1 MGTNRASVWSQSG
14 QLTLKKYN
22 LLSMTTPTHLHIIS
36 AGAAMGLART
46 VLGDQVSINVG
57 LNFGAV
63 RTMYDYFVSG
73 VPCDL
78 LLLTRAQIDELD
90 AAGCI
95 VAGSVADVGH
105 VKTGIAVRADTKT
118 NPAIDTAES
127 LKATLEK
134 ASSLYCPDMK
144 QSTAGLHVL
153 NMLKK
158 LGIWETMKSKISEHP
173 NGATA
178 MRMMDTSN
186 DAESLGCTQVTEI
199 LYTPSVR
206 LVGLLPSEF
215 ELSTVY
221 TIAVPK
227 RTTEPEAALA
237 AIAKLC
243 ASANQ
248 GVRTAAGFDAE

>member
-1 MGTNRASVWSQSG
+1 
-14 QLTLKKYN
+14 
-22 LLSMTTPTHLHIIS
+22 
-36 AGAAMGLART
+36 MGLART

-63 RTMYDYFVSG
+63 RTMYDYFVTG

-95 VAGSVADVGH
+95 VQGSVTDVGH
-105 VKTGIAVRADTKT
+105 VKTGIAIRADAKI
-118 NPAIDTAES
+118 NPDIHDAAS
-127 LKATLEK
+127 LKATLAG

-153 NMLKK
+153 NMLKE
-158 LGIWETMKSKISEHP
+158 LGIWEEMKGRISEHP

-178 MRMMDTSN
+178 MRMMDSSN
-186 DAESLGCTQVTEI
+186 DENSLGCTQVTEI

-206 LVGLLPSEF
+206 LVGLLPKGF

-221 TIAVPK
+221 SIAVPK
-227 RTTEPEAALA
+227 RSTEPEAALA

-243 ASANQ
+243 GPASLTQ
-248 GVRTAAGFDAE
+248 RGLAGFDAS

>member
-1 MGTNRASVWSQSG
+1 
-14 QLTLKKYN
+14 
-22 LLSMTTPTHLHIIS
+22 
-36 AGAAMGLART
+36 MGLTRQL
-46 VLGDQVSINVG
+46 LGDQISINVG

-63 RTMYDYFVSG
+63 RTMYDLYVTG

-95 VAGSVADVGH
+95 VAGSIVDVGH
-105 VKTGIAVRADTKT
+105 VKTGIAVRADTKV
-118 NPAIDTAES
+118 NPAINDAAS
-127 LKATLEK
+127 LKATLLK

-144 QSTAGLHVL
+144 QSTAGLHVAG
-153 NMLKK
+153 MLKQ
-158 LGIWETMKSKISEHP
+158 LGIWDDVKNHISEHP

-186 DAESLGCTQVTEI
+186 DSDSIGCTQVTEI
-199 LYTPSVR
+199 IYTPSVR
-206 LVGLLPSEF
+206 LVGLLPKEF

-221 TIAVPK
+221 SIAVPK
-227 RTTEPEAALA
+227 RSTEPLAAKA

-243 ASANQ
+243 GDANLS
-248 GVRTAAGFDAE
+248 VRVAAGFDAS

>member
-1 MGTNRASVWSQSG
+1 MSLNGHKSSKFQAPKQIIETMSQ
-14 QLTLKKYN
+14 Q
-22 LLSMTTPTHLHIIS
+22 PHLHIIS
-36 AGAAMGLART
+36 AGAAMGLARSL
-46 VLGDQVSINVG
+46 LGDQVSINVG

-78 LLLTRAQIDELD
+78 LLLTRAQIDELNT
-90 AAGCI
+90 AGCI
-95 VAGSVADVGH
+95 VEGSMVDVGH
-105 VKTGIAVRADTKT
+105 VKTGIAVRADVKT
-118 NPAIDTAES
+118 TPDIHDAAS
-127 LKATLEK
+127 LKATFLK
-134 ASSLYCPDMK
+134 ASSVYCPDMK

-153 NMLKK
+153 NMLKG
-158 LGIWETMKSKISEHP
+158 LGIWDDMKNKMSEHP

-206 LVGLLPSEF
+206 LVGLLPAEF

-227 RTTEPEAALA
+227 RATEPEAAKA

-243 ASANQ
+243 SAANQ
-248 GVRTAAGFDAE
+248 AVRTATGFDVS

>member
-1 MGTNRASVWSQSG
+1 
-14 QLTLKKYN
+14 
-22 LLSMTTPTHLHIIS
+22 MTPHLHIIS
-36 AGAAMGLART
+36 AGAAMGLTRQL
-46 VLGDQVSINVG
+46 LGDQVSINVG

-95 VAGSVADVGH
+95 VPNSILDVGH
-105 VKTGIAVRADTKT
+105 VKTGVAVRVGSKAHPDIHD
-118 NPAIDTAES
+118 AAS
-127 LKATLEK
+127 LKVTLSK

-153 NMLKK
+153 NMLKQ
-158 LGIWETMKSKISEHP
+158 LGIWEEMRGRISEHP

-186 DAESLGCTQVTEI
+186 DEESIGCTQVTEI

-206 LVGLLPSEF
+206 LVGLLPKEF

-227 RTTEPEAALA
+227 RSTEPEAAMA

-243 ASANQ
+243 SVSNQ
-248 GVRTAAGFDAE
+248 GVRTAAGFDAA

>member
-1 MGTNRASVWSQSG
+1 
-14 QLTLKKYN
+14 
-22 LLSMTTPTHLHIIS
+22 MTPHLHIIS
-36 AGAAMGLART
+36 AGAAMGLTRT
-46 VLGDQVSINVG
+46 VLGDQISINVG

-78 LLLTRAQIDELD
+78 LILTRAQIDELD
-90 AAGCI
+90 AAGCLLE
-95 VAGSVADVGH
+95 GSIMDVGH
-105 VKTGIAVRADTKT
+105 VKTGIAVRADSKA
-118 NPAIDTAES
+118 NPDIHDVAA
-127 LKATLEK
+127 LKATLSK
-134 ASSLYCPDMK
+134 ASSIYCPDMK

-153 NMLKK
+153 NMLKE
-158 LGIWETMKSKISEHP
+158 LGIWEAMKSHISEHP

-186 DAESLGCTQVTEI
+186 DADSIGCTQVTEI

-206 LVGLLPSEF
+206 LVGLLPKEF

-221 TIAVPK
+221 SIAVPK
-227 RTTEPEAALA
+227 RSTEPEAAKA

-243 ASANQ
+243 SSANLA
-248 GVRTAAGFDAE
+248 VRSAAGFDAS

>member
-1 MGTNRASVWSQSG
+1 
-14 QLTLKKYN
+14 
-22 LLSMTTPTHLHIIS
+22 
-36 AGAAMGLART
+36 MGLTRQL
-46 VLGDQVSINVG
+46 LGDQISINVG

-63 RTMYDYFVSG
+63 RTMYDLYVTG

-90 AAGCI
+90 AAGCL
-95 VAGSVADVGH
+95 VAGSIADVGH
-105 VKTGIAVRADTKT
+105 VKTGIAVRAETKV
-118 NPAIDTAES
+118 NPDIADAAS
-127 LKATLEK
+127 LKATLLK

-144 QSTAGLHVL
+144 QSTAGLHVS
-153 NMLKK
+153 NMLKQ
-158 LGIWETMKSKISEHP
+158 LGIWDDVKNHISEHP

-186 DAESLGCTQVTEI
+186 DSDSIGCTQVTEI

-206 LVGLLPSEF
+206 LVGLLPKEF

-221 TIAVPK
+221 SIAVPK
-227 RTTEPEAALA
+227 RSTAHEAAKA

-243 ASANQ
+243 SDANQ
-248 GVRTAAGFDAE
+248 SVRSAAGFDAS

>member
-1 MGTNRASVWSQSG
+1 
-14 QLTLKKYN
+14 
-22 LLSMTTPTHLHIIS
+22 MTTPLHIIS
-36 AGAAMGLART
+36 AGAALGLTRQL
-46 VLGDQVSINVG
+46 LGEQISINVG

-90 AAGCI
+90 AAGCLVADSI
-95 VAGSVADVGH
+95 VDVGH
-105 VKTGIAVRADTKT
+105 VKTGIAVRADTKSD
-118 NPAIDTAES
+118 PDIHDAAS
-127 LKATLEK
+127 LKATLAG
-134 ASSLYCPDMK
+134 ASSIYCPDMK

-153 NMLKK
+153 GMLKQ
-158 LGIWETMKSKISEHP
+158 LGIWEDVKNHISEHP

-186 DAESLGCTQVTEI
+186 DAKSIGCTQVTEI

-206 LVGLLPSEF
+206 LVGLLPKEF

-227 RTTEPEAALA
+227 RSTNPEAAKA
-237 AIAKLC
+237 AIATLC
-243 ASANQ
+243 SSANLA
-248 GVRTAAGFDAE
+248 VRAAAGFDAS

>member
-1 MGTNRASVWSQSG
+1 
-14 QLTLKKYN
+14 
-22 LLSMTTPTHLHIIS
+22 
-36 AGAAMGLART
+36 MGLT
-46 VLGDQVSINVG
+46 KTLLGNQVSINVG

-63 RTMYDYFVSG
+63 RTMYDLYVSG

-90 AAGCI
+90 AAGCLVEGSI
-95 VAGSVADVGH
+95 VDVGH
-105 VKTGIAVRADTKT
+105 VKTGIAVRADTKA
-118 NPAIDTAES
+118 NPDIHDSAS
-127 LKATLEK
+127 LKATLAG
-134 ASSLYCPDMK
+134 ASSIYCPDMK

-153 NMLKK
+153 GMLKQ
-158 LGIWETMKSKISEHP
+158 LGIWEEMKGRISEHP

-186 DAESLGCTQVTEI
+186 DAESIGCTQVTEI

-206 LVGLLPSEF
+206 LVGLLPKEF

-221 TIAVPK
+221 SIAVPK
-227 RTTEPEAALA
+227 RSTEPLAAKT

-243 ASANQ
+243 GDTNLS
-248 GVRTAAGFDAE
+248 VRVAAGFDAA

>member
-1 MGTNRASVWSQSG
+1 
-14 QLTLKKYN
+14 
-22 LLSMTTPTHLHIIS
+22 
-36 AGAAMGLART
+36 MGLTRQL
-46 VLGDQVSINVG
+46 LGDQISINVG

-95 VAGSVADVGH
+95 VAGSVHDVGH
-105 VKTGIAVRADTKT
+105 VKTGIAVRADTKL
-118 NPAIDTAES
+118 NPDIHDAAS
-127 LKATLEK
+127 LKATLAA

-153 NMLKK
+153 GMLKQ
-158 LGIWETMKSKISEHP
+158 LGIWEELKGKISEHP

-178 MRMMDTSN
+178 MRMMDSSN
-186 DAESLGCTQVTEI
+186 DENSLGCTQVTEI

-206 LVGLLPSEF
+206 LVGLLPQEF

-227 RTTEPEAALA
+227 RATEPEAALA
-237 AIAKLC
+237 AITKLC
-243 ASANQ
+243 GPSQQA
-248 GVRTAAGFDAE
+248 VRTAAGFDAS